1 MTCGAGQKVNMQ
13 QPKKWGS
20 GGAAKSIA
28 AVLLALSCIGAVVQA
43 QPFAKGLILLPAKE
57 YESLPALP
65 RFRDFLP
72 SSADLSAWLPG
83 VGHQGTQS
91 SCTAWATTYYMRS
104 YYVNRDGGNAGR
116 SQSLSPAFVYNQLAP
131 PGTGCSEGLY
141 IRRALDFLKSRGAP
155 PMESFPYAMSSCA
168 AVPSQS
174 VEQQAGNF
182 RIRDWKRLDRGK
194 LDDVKGEV
202 AAGNPVVIAMLL
214 PPSFVAHKGSAA
226 YDDITPSQDAHAM
239 TVVGYDDNRRA
250 FRLINSWGVGW
261 GDRGYAW
268 ISYRAFQ
275 SDVPEAYAAR
285 VDTPP
290 PKPQPVIVAPPK
302 PEPPKPQPVIVQP
315 PKPEPPKPQPV
326 IVEPPKPEPPKPL
339 PVVVEPP
346 KPEPPK
352 PQPVIVEPPKPE
364 PPKPPPVIVEPPRPE
379 PPKPAPVIVE
389 PPKPE
394 PPKPSPVVVQPP
406 KPEPPKPQ
414 PVIVQPPKP
423 VPTLRDIER
432 QVNALA
438 KDMRCADVRAILRGN
453 QLSVSG
459 FVGELADTLK
469 LRDLVSAVSEGVK
482 LDVQHRPW
490 PQCETLLTLAKP
502 LEESAGLGLSIVK
515 PQLREGDAL
524 SFQVTSPAY
533 AAYLYVSYLQADGQ
547 VVHLRRYADQ
557 GNKPLPAGTRLTLG
571 SKGEYMISGPTFGQE
586 SLVVVASATPLLALD
601 RPQEETEREYL
612 TEFRLAILAQ
622 QQVKGKVSAA
632 FLPITTSKR

>member
-1 MTCGAGQKVNMQ
+1 
-13 QPKKWGS
+13 
-20 GGAAKSIA
+20 
-28 AVLLALSCIGAVVQA
+28 
-43 QPFAKGLILLPAKE
+43 
-57 YESLPALP
+57 
-65 RFRDFLP
+65 
-72 SSADLSAWLPG
+72 
-83 VGHQGTQS
+83 
-91 SCTAWATTYYMRS
+91 
-104 YYVNRDGGNAGR
+104 
-116 SQSLSPAFVYNQLAP
+116 
-131 PGTGCSEGLY
+131 
-141 IRRALDFLKSRGAP
+141 
-155 PMESFPYAMSSCA
+155 
-168 AVPSQS
+168 
-174 VEQQAGNF
+174 
-182 RIRDWKRLDRGK
+182 
-194 LDDVKGEV
+194 
-202 AAGNPVVIAMLL
+202 VI
-214 PPSFVAHKGSAA
+214 
-226 YDDITPSQDAHAM
+226 
-239 TVVGYDDNRRA
+239 
-250 FRLINSWGVGW
+250 
-261 GDRGYAW
+261 
-268 ISYRAFQ
+268 
-275 SDVPEAYAAR
+275 
-285 VDTPP
+285 
-290 PKPQPVIVAPPK
+290 
-302 PEPPKPQPVIVQP
+302 
-315 PKPEPPKPQPV
+315 
-326 IVEPPKPEPPKPL
+326 
-339 PVVVEPP
+339 VEPP

-364 PPKPPPVIVEPPRPE
+364 PPKPPPVIVEPPKPEPPKPPPVIVEPPKPE

>member
-1 MTCGAGQKVNMQ
+1 MH

-20 GGAAKSIA
+20 GAAAKSIA
-28 AVLLALSCIGAVVQA
+28 AVLLALSCIGGVVQA

-57 YESLPALP
+57 YESLPAVP

-104 YYVNRDGGNAGR
+104 YYVNRDGGNTGR

-174 VEQQAGNF
+174 VDQQAGNF

-302 PEPPKPQPVIVQP
+302 PEPPKPP
-315 PKPEPPKPQPV
+315 PV
-326 IVEPPKPEPPKPL
+326 IVEPPKPEPPKP
-339 PVVVEPP
+339 
-346 KPEPPK
+346 
-352 PQPVIVEPPKPE
+352 QPM
-364 PPKPPPVIVEPPRPE
+364 
-379 PPKPAPVIVE
+379 IVE

-406 KPEPPKPQ
+406 KPEPPKPP
-414 PVIVQPPKP
+414 PVIVEPPKP

-459 FVGELADTLK
+459 FVGDQADALK

-502 LEESAGLGLSIVK
+502 LEESAGLGLSIGK

-571 SKGEYMISGPTFGQE
+571 GKGEYMISGPTFGQE

-622 QQVKGKVSAA
+622 QRVKGKVSAA

>member
-1 MTCGAGQKVNMQ
+1 MTCGAGQKVNMH

-20 GGAAKSIA
+20 GAAAKSIA
-28 AVLLALSCIGAVVQA
+28 AVLLALSCIGGVVQA

-57 YESLPALP
+57 YESLPAVP

-104 YYVNRDGGNAGR
+104 YYVNRDGGNTGR

-174 VEQQAGNF
+174 VDQQAGNF

-214 PPSFVAHKGSAA
+214 PPSFVAHKGSAP

-302 PEPPKPQPVIVQP
+302 PEPPKPP
-315 PKPEPPKPQPV
+315 
-326 IVEPPKPEPPKPL
+326 

-364 PPKPPPVIVEPPRPE
+364 PPKP
-379 PPKPAPVIVE
+379 
-389 PPKPE
+389 
-394 PPKPSPVVVQPP
+394 SPVVVQPP
-406 KPEPPKPQ
+406 KPEPPKPP
-414 PVIVQPPKP
+414 PVIVEPPKP

-459 FVGELADTLK
+459 FVGDQADALK
-469 LRDLVSAVSEGVK
+469 LRDLVSSVSEGVK

-571 SKGEYMISGPTFGQE
+571 GKGEYMISGPTFGQE

-622 QQVKGKVSAA
+622 QRVKGKVSAA

>member
-1 MTCGAGQKVNMQ
+1 MTCGAGQKVNMH

-20 GGAAKSIA
+20 GAAAKSIA
-28 AVLLALSCIGAVVQA
+28 AVLLALSCIGGVVQA

-57 YESLPALP
+57 YESLPAAP

-104 YYVNRDGGNAGR
+104 YYVNRDGGNTGR

-194 LDDVKGEV
+194 LDDVKGEI
-202 AAGNPVVIAMLL
+202 AAGNPVVIGMLL
-214 PPSFVAHKGSAA
+214 PPSFEAHKGSEV

-239 TVVGYDDNRRA
+239 TVVGYDETRRA

-261 GDRGYAW
+261 GDRGYVW
-268 ISYRAFQ
+268 VSYRAFQ
-275 SDVPEAYAAR
+275 SDVLEAYAAR

-302 PEPPKPQPVIVQP
+302 PEPPKPPPVIVEPPKPEPPKPPPVIVPP

-326 IVEPPKPEPPKPL
+326 IVEPPKP
-339 PVVVEPP
+339 
-346 KPEPPK
+346 
-352 PQPVIVEPPKPE
+352 
-364 PPKPPPVIVEPPRPE
+364 
-379 PPKPAPVIVE
+379 
-389 PPKPE
+389 
-394 PPKPSPVVVQPP
+394 
-406 KPEPPKPQ
+406 
-414 PVIVQPPKP
+414 

-432 QVNALA
+432 RVNALA

-459 FVGELADTLK
+459 FVGERADALK
-469 LRDLVSAVSEGVK
+469 LRDLVSSVIEGVK

-502 LEESAGLGLSIVK
+502 LEESAGLGLSIGK

-533 AAYLYVSYLQADGQ
+533 AAYLYVSYVQADGQ

-571 SKGEYMISGPTFGQE
+571 GKGEYMISGPIFGQE

>member
-13 QPKKWGS
+13 QPKKCGS

-315 PKPEPPKPQPV
+315 PKP
-326 IVEPPKPEPPKPL
+326 
-339 PVVVEPP
+339 
-346 KPEPPK
+346 
-352 PQPVIVEPPKPE
+352 
-364 PPKPPPVIVEPPRPE
+364 
-379 PPKPAPVIVE
+379 
-389 PPKPE
+389 
-394 PPKPSPVVVQPP
+394 
-406 KPEPPKPQ
+406 
-414 PVIVQPPKP
+414 

-459 FVGELADTLK
+459 FVGERADTLK

-482 LDVQHRPW
+482 LDVLHRPW